1 MNPFGDDD
9 YAKGPALRA
18 ELDQLTVQHRVL
30 RLDRDGLYKRFVKLE
45 EEVGQLRKAEKAADA
60 EIKRLRAENLLLAM
74 ANTDREQLK
83 AENAELRKQAWRDQ
97 PLVDWYER
105 REKYVEELRRRVGR
119 EVPDDHF
126 LHVLSGWEAGNPKP
140 GAGT

>member
-60 EIKRLRAENLLLAM
+60 EIERLRAEANRYLQEREDALTELKPLQGQLLI
-74 ANTDREQLK
+74 
-83 AENAELRKQAWRDQ
+83 QAA
-97 PLVDWYER
+97 VR
-105 REKYVEELRRRVGR
+105 RLG
-119 EVPDDHF
+119 
-126 LHVLSGWEAGNPKP
+126 
-140 GAGT
+140 